1 MAKRL
6 VIGICGGTG
15 SGKTTTTE
23 RVISALPPE
32 SLLVLQ
38 QDHYYKDF
46 PHLPLEQ
53 RARQNFDHR
62 DSFDTPLLIEH
73 VGELRE
79 GLAIDRPVYDI
90 TKHQRAPHTVR
101 MKPYPAVIL

>member
-32 SLLVLQ
+32 SVLALQ

-46 PHLPLEQ
+46 SHLSLEQ
-53 RARQNFDHR
+53 RARQNFDHP
-62 DSFDTPLLIEH
+62 DSFHTPRLIEH